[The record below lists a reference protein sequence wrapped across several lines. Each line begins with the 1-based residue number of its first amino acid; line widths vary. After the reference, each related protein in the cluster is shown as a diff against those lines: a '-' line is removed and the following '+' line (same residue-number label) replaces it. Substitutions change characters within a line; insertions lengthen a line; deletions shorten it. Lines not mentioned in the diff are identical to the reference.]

1 MTKPSGAV
9 ALIWFVLFTAPTS
22 AAQPN
27 ANPTNPANGSG
38 IYECRTG
45 AVTAIAVNKEA
56 TVTKFDATSPL
67 LRLEIAQVRNGGPVI
82 VRAWDVN
89 SKAWLAASPS
99 DSLVIT
105 RAGTFSDG
113 WGLTFEGVI
122 GGSPSTAI
130 SMKAFLGQGTGA
142 AQLAGVPADKPI
154 LNFTTLSDFRGASAG
169 SALCDKVG

>member
-1 MTKPSGAV
+1 MMKLSLAV
-9 ALIWFVLFTAPTS
+9 ALTLTAFAVPAWGTQSTS
-22 AAQPN
+22 
-27 ANPTNPANGSG
+27 PTNPANGSG

-56 TVTKFDATSPL
+56 TVTKFDATAPL
-67 LRLEIAQVRNGGPVI
+67 LRIEIAQARNGAAVV
-82 VRAWDVN
+82 VRAWDTN
-89 SKAWLAASPS
+89 NKTWLAASAS

-113 WGLTFEGVI
+113 WGLTFEGII
-122 GGSPSTAI
+122 GGSPSTAV
-130 SMKAFLGQGTGA
+130 SMKGFLGQGTGA
-142 AQLAGVPADKPI
+142 AQLAGVPADRPI